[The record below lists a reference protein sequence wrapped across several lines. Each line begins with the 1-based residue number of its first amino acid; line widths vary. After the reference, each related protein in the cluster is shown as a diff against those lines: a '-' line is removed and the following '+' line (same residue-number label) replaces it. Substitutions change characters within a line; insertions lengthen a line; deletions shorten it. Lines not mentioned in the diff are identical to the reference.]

1 MQTFNFYETLY
12 FKRRNEHETPC
23 AYFENDY
30 LELLSSYDVC
40 AAFQIIISSS
50 HDMCM
55 IWRCSPTWDE
65 TCVAMYFENEF
76 LELILSSYDKCMWCG
91 CSQEWDRTQNAVYF
105 GNKSFELVSSSNE
118 KCITHISYKEKSKTY
133 KLKNKTPLHQRLP
146 FCSIILTTS
155 ECNFLEY
162 LFDRILIQR
171 HEYAVC
177 WLKRDL
183 VCLSAF
189 IIYSYCILRSGR
201 RGGKTKKK
209 MKSNEKLLT
218 ANYHVE
224 RNDNFKSYF
233 RAGGRHQNSI
243 SGEIVCEY
251 LDTCTDIKLLNNSQY
266 FKGKEFEFKGY
277 QLLHA
282 TLNDI
287 LDPNVTHF
295 FSKIPLNQL
304 SIYLNMKEL
313 REVSIIHNISIPGN
327 IGKETMLTFFVNHR
341 CIQCDLYISVLE
353 EKIIKKRVRSKKK
366 KKRKKQKILIY
377 HQNLHS
383 ILL

>member
-30 LELLSSYDVC
+30 LEPLSSYDVC

-76 LELILSSYDKCMWCG
+76 LELILLSYDKCMWCG

-201 RGGKTKKK
+201 RRGKTEKKK
-209 MKSNEKLLT
+209 KSNEKLLT

-233 RAGGRHQNSI
+233 RDR
-243 SGEIVCEY
+243 
-251 LDTCTDIKLLNNSQY
+251 K
-266 FKGKEFEFKGY
+266 
-277 QLLHA
+277 
-282 TLNDI
+282 
-287 LDPNVTHF
+287 
-295 FSKIPLNQL
+295 
-304 SIYLNMKEL
+304 
-313 REVSIIHNISIPGN
+313 
-327 IGKETMLTFFVNHR
+327 
-341 CIQCDLYISVLE
+341 SV
-353 EKIIKKRVRSKKK
+353 V
-366 KKRKKQKILIY
+366 
-377 HQNLHS
+377 
-383 ILL
+383 